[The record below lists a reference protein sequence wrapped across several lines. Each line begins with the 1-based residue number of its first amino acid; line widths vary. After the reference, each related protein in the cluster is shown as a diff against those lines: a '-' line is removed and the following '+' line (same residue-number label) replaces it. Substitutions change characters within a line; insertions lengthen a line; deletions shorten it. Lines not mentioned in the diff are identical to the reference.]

1 MIKLNKIL
9 SGKKKIAISAH
20 IRPDGDAF
28 GSTLALYNYMKKKHP
43 DKETDVFL
51 IEPNPLFSFLPGY
64 DEIKTGSTDDEYDLF
79 IAVDI
84 GDPDR
89 LGKNQVILNNAKERI
104 CIDHHLNYKNLADE
118 AHSYV
123 VPEASSTAEL
133 IYDLIGERDLNDDI
147 AICIFTGIICDTG
160 VFQYSCTSPKTMEI
174 GAKLMT
180 YNFDHTKVIT
190 EAFYEK
196 TYKQNLLLGRAL
208 LESILLMDKRVIV
221 SMITQ
226 KTLKFYDATSK
237 DLEGIVSQMRLT
249 KGVDVAI
256 FMYETVTG
264 EIKVSLRS
272 SENIDV
278 EEIASK
284 FGGGGHAR
292 AAGLTLTGSF
302 YDVVNNITAE
312 IEKQYAENGDETGN
326 ETAESE
332 TKDTHISDA
341 DKVKFDKAE
350 AEMAETAASDDSRE

>member
-1 MIKLNKIL
+1 MMIDLNKIVADKQ
-9 SGKKKIAISAH
+9 SIAISAH

-28 GSTLALYNYMKKKHP
+28 GSTLAMYRYLKKKYP
-43 DKETDVFL
+43 KKKTDL
-51 IEPNPLFSFLPGY
+51 YLLDPNPLFSFLPGY
-64 DEIKTGSTDDEYDLF
+64 DEIKTQPSEEKYDLF
-79 IAVDI
+79 IAMDI
-84 GDPDR
+84 GDSDR
-89 LGKNQVILNNAKERI
+89 LGKNKSVLDNSEERV

-133 IYDLIGERDLNDDI
+133 VFDLIDEKDIDDEM
-147 AICIFTGIICDTG
+147 ALCIFTGIICDTG
-160 VFQYSCTSPKTMEI
+160 VYQYSCTSPKTMQI

-180 YNFDHTKVIT
+180 YRFDHTKVIS

-208 LESILLMDKRVIV
+208 IESILMMDKKVIV
-221 SMITQ
+221 SMISQ
-226 KTLKFYDATSK
+226 KTLKFYDADSK

-278 EEIASK
+278 EKIAAV

-312 IEKQYAENGDETGN
+312 IEKQYSEAENKDDGN
-326 ETAESE
+326 EG
-332 TKDTHISDA
+332 
-341 DKVKFDKAE
+341 
-350 AEMAETAASDDSRE
+350 